1 VSTRNLLL
9 GMAMTHHFDG
19 HSLRR
24 RIAWLFLLND
34 PGVVNSFRQQAE
46 VDRLGY
52 VTGYGLSM
60 MTSWLCSTLLGL
72 QTASLFVALDLGAV
86 KFAGPLVIATM
97 MMLFFKGAKT
107 PPTPWIVSGIAPRSG
122 RYAAMLE
129 QQTVL
134 AAIAMMA
141 LIVYLTRITGYFIG
155 LQLRH
160 FMAILAPAVR
170 QGSPSEMVA
179 MACVILIMW
188 RSNNVVL
195 ATGVGMAVLLFGG
208 PWLDAP

>member
-1 VSTRNLLL
+1 
-9 GMAMTHHFDG
+9 
-19 HSLRR
+19 
-24 RIAWLFLLND
+24 
-34 PGVVNSFRQQAE
+34 
-46 VDRLGY
+46 
-52 VTGYGLSM
+52 
-60 MTSWLCSTLLGL
+60 
-72 QTASLFVALDLGAV
+72 
-86 KFAGPLVIATM
+86 
-97 MMLFFKGAKT
+97 
-107 PPTPWIVSGIAPRSG
+107 
-122 RYAAMLE
+122 MLE

-160 FMAILAPAVR
+160 IRGIQPVLEALPGCAFMAILAPAVR

-208 PWLDAP
+208 PCCLADPGWTPRNLSRPWPDRRRIARP

>member
-1 VSTRNLLL
+1 
-9 GMAMTHHFDG
+9 
-19 HSLRR
+19 
-24 RIAWLFLLND
+24 
-34 PGVVNSFRQQAE
+34 
-46 VDRLGY
+46 
-52 VTGYGLSM
+52 
-60 MTSWLCSTLLGL
+60 
-72 QTASLFVALDLGAV
+72 
-86 KFAGPLVIATM
+86 
-97 MMLFFKGAKT
+97 
-107 PPTPWIVSGIAPRSG
+107 
-122 RYAAMLE
+122 MLE
-129 QQTVL
+129 QQTAL

-160 FMAILAPAVR
+160 IRGIQPVLEALPGCAFMAILVPAVR

-208 PWLDAP
+208 PWLDAA